1 MISQQVNLYNPAL
14 APKSE
19 WFTGRLALLA
29 LAGVLAA
36 ALAAWALAAVQSA
49 RLHAR
54 DAALAAQLAQV
65 QGEVTRLAQQAARRR
80 PDAAVERELA
90 DLEALLAAR
99 NQVLATLDSGA
110 LGDTGGV
117 SEYFRAFARQTLDGV
132 WLTGFSIS
140 GAGSQIVIQ
149 GRTVDAALVP
159 RFLARLREEGSLRG
173 HGFESLTVH
182 RPVAV
187 DGAER
192 ERAAGY
198 LEFRLATS
206 ARDQQDL
213 REAIRPG
220 AAR

>member
-1 MISQQVNLYNPAL
+1 MNQQVNLYNPAL
-14 APKSE
+14 APKVE
-19 WFTGRLALLA
+19 WFTGRTALLA

-36 ALAAWALAAVQSA
+36 ALAAWVVAGAHSVRLAARETV
-49 RLHAR
+49 
-54 DAALAAQLAQV
+54 LAGRLAQA
-65 QGEVTRLAQQAARRR
+65 QGEVTRLAQQAASRR
-80 PDAAVERELA
+80 PDPAVERELA

-99 NQVLATLDSGA
+99 NQVLSTLDSGA

-117 SEYFRAFARQTLDGV
+117 SEYFRAFARQTMDGV

-140 GAGSQIVIQ
+140 GAGSQIVIE
-149 GRTVDAALVP
+149 GRTVDAVLVP
-159 RFLARLREEGSLRG
+159 DFLARLRQEGALRG

-182 RPVAV
+182 QPASAG
-187 DGAER
+187 GAEAQR
-192 ERAAGY
+192 GPGY

-213 REAIRPG
+213 RDAVKPG

>member
-1 MISQQVNLYNPAL
+1 MNQQVNLYNPAL
-14 APKSE
+14 APKVE
-19 WFTGRLALLA
+19 WFTGRSTLLA
-29 LAGVLAA
+29 LAGVLGV
-36 ALAAWALAAVQSA
+36 ALAAWAMAGAQAA

-54 DAALAAQLAQV
+54 EAALAAQLTQA
-65 QGEVTRLAQQAARRR
+65 QGEVARLAQQAARRK
-80 PDAAVERELA
+80 PDAAVERELT

-99 NQVLATLDSGA
+99 NQILAILDSGA
-110 LGDTGGV
+110 LGDTDGV
-117 SEYFRAFARQTLDGV
+117 SEYFRAFARQTVQGV

-159 RFLARLREEGSLRG
+159 GFLARLRAEDALRG

-182 RPVAV
+182 RPAAA
-187 DGAER
+187 DGEEVQPGPA
-192 ERAAGY
+192 Y

-213 REAIRPG
+213 RDAVKPG
-220 AAR
+220 ASR

>member
-1 MISQQVNLYNPAL
+1 MMNQQVNLYNPAL
-14 APKSE
+14 APTVE
-19 WFTGRLALLA
+19 WFTGRSTLLA
-29 LAGVLAA
+29 LGGVLAA
-36 ALAAWALAAVQSA
+36 ALAAWTVATAQTA

-54 DAALAAQLAQV
+54 EAALAAQLTQA
-65 QGEVTRLAQQAARRR
+65 QGEVTRLAQQAARRK
-80 PDAAVERELA
+80 PDPAVERELA

-117 SEYFRAFARQTLDGV
+117 SEYFRAFARQTMDGV

-140 GAGSQIVIQ
+140 GAGNQIVIQ

-159 RFLARLREEGSLRG
+159 GFLARLREEGALRG

-182 RPVAV
+182 RPLGA
-187 DGAER
+187 DGAEAQR
-192 ERAAGY
+192 GPGY
-198 LEFRLATS
+198 LEFRLATY

-213 REAIRPG
+213 RDAVKPG
-220 AAR
+220 AVR